1 MISGSGP
8 PSPSSFWGFYT
19 LRQSITLMGI
29 LRTQLPAS
37 SARTAPLMIAPALS
51 PDQLSPWLPRMRG
64 TPMVAL
70 ARTMAT
76 ASLYGPR
83 VRISVLTPVHCL
95 ADRFCPLTKS
105 PSISG
110 SVFTLF
116 DPRLTVSRFTY
127 KLALV
132 SFWMRV
138 RRRST
143 HFAGLEWVGV
153 DPEANRSHGNLSRE
167 GLMAKRNARTV
178 RRPRSLGSLRNR
190 VKKSAVFFLAM
201 GLMLHP
207 SIARAQAK
215 AFPHLQIFLVS
226 AEPASKIPLITFW
239 DASHKL
245 AAGPFPIKLLE
256 REGLSVLL
264 DLSYSKPNEERP
276 SAARLKIQ
284 RRDSA
289 SLQGQ
294 AGLVLLD
301 QPADF
306 IADRGVSKMFPGGPF
321 LVIGHKARSEG
332 VLQVGTMMGEI
343 QRRLLVCDRE
353 SRQQLETVLN
363 SLKGMASYDH
373 VSGTIESTFPPCPLQ
388 RP

>member
-1 MISGSGP
+1 
-8 PSPSSFWGFYT
+8 
-19 LRQSITLMGI
+19 
-29 LRTQLPAS
+29 
-37 SARTAPLMIAPALS
+37 
-51 PDQLSPWLPRMRG
+51 
-64 TPMVAL
+64 
-70 ARTMAT
+70 
-76 ASLYGPR
+76 
-83 VRISVLTPVHCL
+83 
-95 ADRFCPLTKS
+95 
-105 PSISG
+105 
-110 SVFTLF
+110 
-116 DPRLTVSRFTY
+116 
-127 KLALV
+127 
-132 SFWMRV
+132 
-138 RRRST
+138 
-143 HFAGLEWVGV
+143 
-153 DPEANRSHGNLSRE
+153 
-167 GLMAKRNARTV
+167 MAKRNARTV
-178 RRPRSLGSLRNR
+178 RRQRSLGSLRNR
-190 VKKSAVFFLAM
+190 VKKSAVFCLSM
-201 GLMLHP
+201 GLMLYA
-207 SIARAQAK
+207 SIAGAQEK
-215 AFPHLQIFLVS
+215 AYPHLQIFLVS
-226 AEPASKIPLITFW
+226 AEPASGIPFITFW

-301 QPADF
+301 QSADF
-306 IADRGVSKMFPGGPF
+306 IADRGVSKMFPGRPF

-343 QRRLLVCDRE
+343 QRRLLACDRE

-363 SLKGMASYDH
+363 SLKGMASYEH